1 MPGWRSCLVS
11 TCDLN
16 RDTISR
22 AVTDRVTVIST
33 VTDRDRMIGLD
44 LHINKDVSFYSCIA
58 AFVFRR
64 RSKNS
69 QDSQTYLIC
78 LSPTAETSGDENAF
92 ESPVAI
98 SFISYNNVLHRA
110 KIET

>member
-33 VTDRDRMIGLD
+33 VTDRDRMIGLNI
-44 LHINKDVSFYSCIA
+44 HINTSVMGRCGVT
-58 AFVFRR
+58 VFFFQANI
-64 RSKNS
+64 K
-69 QDSQTYLIC
+69 
-78 LSPTAETSGDENAF
+78 
-92 ESPVAI
+92 
-98 SFISYNNVLHRA
+98 
-110 KIET
+110 

>member
-22 AVTDRVTVIST
+22 AVTARVTVIST

-44 LHINKDVSFYSCIA
+44 LHINTMGNIVSSVLWTFYYYHTWTK
-58 AFVFRR
+58 R
-64 RSKNS
+64 
-69 QDSQTYLIC
+69 
-78 LSPTAETSGDENAF
+78 
-92 ESPVAI
+92 
-98 SFISYNNVLHRA
+98 
-110 KIET
+110 

>member
-33 VTDRDRMIGLD
+33 VTDRDRMFGLD
-44 LHINKDVSFYSCIA
+44 LHIN
-58 AFVFRR
+58 
-64 RSKNS
+64 N
-69 QDSQTYLIC
+69 L
-78 LSPTAETSGDENAF
+78 TSSHLRYIKHIHLYILTNTLVHNDIIF
-92 ESPVAI
+92 PVLYGKAGKTTI
-98 SFISYNNVLHRA
+98 KPFND
-110 KIET
+110 

>member
-11 TCDLN
+11 TCGLN

-44 LHINKDVSFYSCIA
+44 LHINTTI
-58 AFVFRR
+58 
-64 RSKNS
+64 
-69 QDSQTYLIC
+69 
-78 LSPTAETSGDENAF
+78 
-92 ESPVAI
+92 I
-98 SFISYNNVLHRA
+98 STTMR
-110 KIET
+110 

>member
-44 LHINKDVSFYSCIA
+44 LHINTNTLILMPCFTYGTDRV
-58 AFVFRR
+58 
-64 RSKNS
+64 
-69 QDSQTYLIC
+69 DSTYYCYL
-78 LSPTAETSGDENAF
+78 TSRCSASAPE
-92 ESPVAI
+92 VA
-98 SFISYNNVLHRA
+98 
-110 KIET
+110 